1 MQIYIIKTTAYQD
14 EDLVIL
20 TDLLEQEISE
30 VIQPLVESERNGL
43 EGYDNDK
50 LVKRLKSQ
58 HPKSTVKTPVLIELV
73 Y

>member
-30 VIQPLVESERNGL
+30 VIEPLVESERNG
-43 EGYDNDK
+43 
-50 LVKRLKSQ
+50 
-58 HPKSTVKTPVLIELV
+58 IEI
-73 Y
+73 